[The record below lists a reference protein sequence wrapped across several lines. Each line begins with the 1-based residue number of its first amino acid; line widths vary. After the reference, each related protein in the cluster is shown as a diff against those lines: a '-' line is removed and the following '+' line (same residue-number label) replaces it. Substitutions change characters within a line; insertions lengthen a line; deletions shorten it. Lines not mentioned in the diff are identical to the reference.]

1 MSGSGVRT
9 GMVVTA
15 VVHRLILRVQVVA
28 LTAFCVAVAVA
39 AMRGAVAS
47 LFVAATVPAA
57 VTTTAASALSVPLSK
72 TRLCR

>member
-28 LTAFCVAVAVA
+28 LAAFCVAVAGA
-39 AMRGAVAS
+39 TMRGAVAS
-47 LFVAATVPAA
+47 LFVAAAVPTTVA
-57 VTTTAASALSVPLSK
+57 TTAASALSVPLSK
-72 TRLCR
+72 I

>member
-28 LTAFCVAVAVA
+28 LTAFCVAVAGT
-39 AMRGAVAS
+39 AMRGTVAS
-47 LFVAATVPAA
+47 LLVTATGPTSVS
-57 VTTTAASALSVPLSK
+57 TATASALSVPLSK
-72 TRLCR
+72 I

>member
-28 LTAFCVAVAVA
+28 LAAFCVAVAGTAV
-39 AMRGAVAS
+39 RGAVAS
-47 LFVAATVPAA
+47 LIVTTTVPTA
-57 VTTTAASALSVPLSK
+57 VTTTTASALSVPLSK
-72 TRLCR
+72 I

>member
-28 LTAFCVAVAVA
+28 LTAFCVAVAGA
-39 AMRGAVAS
+39 AMRGSVAS
-47 LFVAATVPAA
+47 LIVATSVPTTV
-57 VTTTAASALSVPLSK
+57 TSSAASALSVPLSK
-72 TRLCR
+72 I

>member
-28 LTAFCVAVAVA
+28 LTAFCVAVAGT

-47 LFVAATVPAA
+47 LIVSTAVPATVSSA
-57 VTTTAASALSVPLSK
+57 AASALSVPLSK
-72 TRLCR
+72 I

>member
-28 LTAFCVAVAVA
+28 LAAFCVAVAVTT
-39 AMRGAVAS
+39 MRGIVAS
-47 LFVAATVPAA
+47 LIVATTVPTSVPAA
-57 VTTTAASALSVPLSK
+57 AASALSVPLSK
-72 TRLCR
+72 I